1 MNASR
6 KEEMKVYVT
15 HTESGCF
22 KFTDLL
28 PSKNNRSLLVKIPEE
43 TYRRWQRQ
51 KVQWDRLQRELAD
64 LYNSGD

>member
-1 MNASR
+1 
-6 KEEMKVYVT
+6 MKVYVT
-15 HTESGCF
+15 HTESGYF

-28 PSKNNRSLLVKIPEE
+28 PSKNNRSLRVKIPEE